1 MQLPAFIRETT
12 EKLASAYSPTQLKH
26 ASARLSDVYLGNK
39 GDGARLVTGKLQAT
53 VYSVVRMPA
62 TYCAVFSALKATA
75 DCADFSS
82 MLDIGAGTGAA
93 FFAAHGLFGIKE
105 ATLVERERQMISLAR
120 TICEAG
126 GLNAKTVESDVID
139 FSPDEKYDLVTASY
153 ALNEMTEKTREK
165 LLDKLLAA
173 TGKLLVIVE
182 PGTPQ
187 AFSLQ
192 REIRSYL
199 SAKGARLVA
208 PCPDGAAC
216 SLPDNDW
223 CHFTCRVER
232 SRLHKLL
239 KGGDAPYE
247 DEKFTYSAFCVDGSV
262 SACDARVLRHP
273 VTEKGRITLSLCSSE
288 GVTSLTLYKKDEGYK
303 EARKLGAGDAFP
315 RPDQNV

>member
-39 GDGARLVTGKLQAT
+39 GDGARLVTDKLQAT

-62 TYCAVFSALKATA
+62 TYCAVFSVLKATA

-93 FFAAHGLFGIKE
+93 FFAAHGLFGIKD
-105 ATLVERERQMISLAR
+105 ATLVEREHQMISLAR

-139 FSPDEKYDLVTASY
+139 FSPDKKYDLVTASY

-165 LLDKLLAA
+165 LLDKLLTA

-182 PGTPQ
+182 PGTPR

-288 GVTSLTLYKKDEGYK
+288 GVTYRTLYKKDEGYK

>member
-1 MQLPAFIRETT
+1 MILPDYIRKQT
-12 EKLASAYSPTQLKH
+12 EKLAERYKPSDLKKISSAMTDAY
-26 ASARLSDVYLGNK
+26 VNNK
-39 GDGARLVTGKLQAT
+39 GGARLITTDEQAV
-53 VYSVVRMPA
+53 VYAAARMPA
-62 TYCAVFSALKATA
+62 TYAAVYSALKASA
-75 DCADFSS
+75 DGESFSS
-82 MLDIGAGTGAA
+82 VLDVGAGPGAA
-93 FFAAHGLFGIKE
+93 FFAARELTGVNE
-105 ATLVERERQMISLAR
+105 AVLVEREKAMISVAR
-120 TICEAG
+120 AFCEAG
-126 GLNAKTVESDVID
+126 ELNAKIIKSDAAN
-139 FSPDEKYDLVTASY
+139 FTPDGKYDLVTVSY
-153 ALNEMTEKTREK
+153 ALNEMNEETREK

-273 VTEKGRITLSLCSSE
+273 VTEKGRITLSLCSSK
-288 GVTSLTLYKKDEGYK
+288 GVTFRTLYKKDEGYK
-303 EARKLGAGDAFP
+303 EARKLGAGDSFP